1 MTNRLPAWL
10 FIALGVVIM
19 SLGLAPLLR
28 AIIGIDAQI
37 QMTYFTVVTVLIGG
51 LMCGL
56 TGMILLSRK
65 PAPIVAAVTPF
76 SDIIAAA
83 PVSAAQRRSAA
94 LLHLTG
100 LLIFSGIPLLNFF
113 VCYWLWLKTR
123 DTSAYLDYQG
133 REALNMQI
141 AVYLYLLMSLFMAYV
156 FVGVFM
162 VLLVLLFALLV
173 SVYAAIQAA
182 RGEWFRYPASMAII
196 SRAVPRT
203 R

>member
-1 MTNRLPAWL
+1 
-10 FIALGVVIM
+10 M

-28 AIIGIDAQI
+28 AFIGIDAQI
-37 QMTYFTVVTVLIGG
+37 TMHYFTVVTVLIGG

-65 PAPIVAAVTPF
+65 PALIVPTVTPF

-83 PVSAAQRRSAA
+83 PISVEQRRLAA
-94 LLHLTG
+94 MLHLTG
-100 LLIFSGIPLLNFF
+100 LLIFTGIPLLNFF
-113 VCYWLWLKTR
+113 ACYLLWLKTR
-123 DTSAYLDYQG
+123 DTAAFLDYHG
-133 REALNMQI
+133 REAINLQI

-173 SVYAAIQAA
+173 SVYAAAQAL
-182 RGEWFRYPASMAII
+182 RGEWFRYPASIAII
-196 SRAVPRT
+196 SRELPRKH
-203 R
+203 